1 MNPSV
6 SLPLAGIATEIWLN
20 CWSFCS
26 TKDLRR
32 LALVCRVFRDIC
44 HPLLFQH
51 QRFDAPKVAQPDWP
65 SVAHSLHRTT
75 LRLVKLPDSPHA
87 LFVRSWSFGSTPSR
101 EYPSLEEIFPNVRN
115 ITIVLQKY
123 LHLETVFKSSL
134 GAHRNLRSLYL
145 FRVLIDDAL
154 RETLAGLPS
163 LESLELDWCPFSNL
177 DGPLIPLKEFKMGV
191 WWLTSSSPL
200 PFNIVSPPAL
210 RTLTL
215 IGDRSY
221 ILLHTFT
228 SLEQQFPNLR
238 VLRAEL
244 HDVVLEHF
252 LKFLK
257 LCPHLD
263 ELAITSFLTK
273 LPTNP
278 LSNRAIPRLRL
289 FKGPRQLAAFFIA
302 GRPVSTIELEGS
314 TDAWQEWRIPHREIV
329 AELADIAKAAPGILS
344 LTTSAMMRQIPDVS
358 AAIATQWPN
367 LRELRLVPRDV
378 YVPPSPV
385 GRVVLYDSDS
395 ESEEESDDG
404 EDQIPVDERVDE
416 RVVEFSDSESLSSH
430 SSSPEP
436 SICGVLRESNSS
448 EDSNP
453 LPDVLVS
460 GYMYSLNGS
469 VSPMPKPFASPVIS
483 WDPRNID
490 DLVRSICAG
499 RLTFPDTLQILRLT
513 TPDSWDGPNKPETF
527 SVEDEHRI
535 ILALE
540 TQLPTLRELDFGERR
555 VWRLY
560 RTMWTQISSGAKIA
574 SVHHSA

>member
-1 MNPSV
+1 MSPSV
-6 SLPLAGIATEIWLN
+6 SLPLADIATEIWLN

-32 LALVCRVFRDIC
+32 LVLVCRVFRDIC

-51 QRFDAPKVAQPDWP
+51 QRFDAPGVTQPGWP
-65 SVAHSLHRTT
+65 SVARSLHRTT
-75 LRLVKLPDSPHA
+75 QRLAKLQDSPHA
-87 LFVRSWSFGSTPSR
+87 LSVRSWSFGSTPSR
-101 EYPSLEEIFPNVRN
+101 EYPSLEEMFPNVRN
-115 ITIVLQKY
+115 IKIVLQKY
-123 LHLETVFKSSL
+123 LHLETVLKSSL
-134 GAHRNLRSLYL
+134 GAYSNLRSLYL

-163 LESLELDWCPFSNL
+163 LESLEIDWCPFSNL

-200 PFNIVSPPAL
+200 PFNIVSPSAL

-221 ILLHTFT
+221 ALLHTFN
-228 SLEQQFPNLR
+228 SMEQQFPNLR
-238 VLRAEL
+238 IICIEL
-244 HDVVLEHF
+244 HDVILGRF

-257 LCPHLD
+257 LCPHLE
-263 ELAITSFLTK
+263 ELEITSFLTK
-273 LPTNP
+273 LPTKP
-278 LSNRAIPRLRL
+278 LSHRAIPRLRS

-314 TDAWQEWRIPHREIV
+314 TDAWEEWRIPAREIV
-329 AELADIAKAAPGILS
+329 SEIAEIANAAPGILS
-344 LTTSAMMRQIPDVS
+344 LTMNAMMRQIPDVS
-358 AAIATQWPN
+358 AAIATHWPN
-367 LRELRLVPRDV
+367 LQELRLVPRDV

-404 EDQIPVDERVDE
+404 EDQIRVDERVDE
-416 RVVEFSDSESLSSH
+416 RVVEFSDSESLSSR

-436 SICGVLRESNSS
+436 PVQRVPGEYKFS

-453 LPDVLVS
+453 LPDVLIS
-460 GYMYSLNGS
+460 GYMYY
-469 VSPMPKPFASPVIS
+469 
-483 WDPRNID
+483 
-490 DLVRSICAG
+490 
-499 RLTFPDTLQILRLT
+499 TLQALRLT
-513 TPDSWDGPNKPETF
+513 TPDSWDGPDKPETF
-527 SVEDEHRI
+527 SVEDEHRS

-540 TQLPTLRELDFGERR
+540 RQLPTLRELDFGERR

-560 RTMWTQISSGAKIA
+560 RTVWTQISSGEKIA
-574 SVHHSA
+574 SIHHSA